1 MDATP
6 EELGELEVEDPERE
20 LERALEPFAAP
31 AGRPWLFWVGVALV
45 AGTAAAA
52 WYYSR
57 RLAGPVGGDGAE
69 GVPVELGR
77 PRLRVRRPGA
87 PETNGAPVPDPASW
101 DGAVTGAWG
110 LAFGGPQTLDAV
122 AEQNRLAARR
132 ETELESAGRDLEEL
146 YPELGDAVGG
156 EPGSLD
162 S

>member
-6 EELGELEVEDPERE
+6 EELGELAPDPELE
-20 LERALEPFAAP
+20 LEP

-57 RLAGPVGGDGAE
+57 RLGGPVELGEGGE
-69 GVPVELGR
+69 VPVELGR

-87 PETNGAPVPDPASW
+87 PESNGAPAPDPASW
-101 DGAVTGAWG
+101 DGAALGAWG
-110 LAFGGPQTLDAV
+110 LAFGGPQTIDAV

-132 ETELESAGRDLEEL
+132 ETELESAGRDLERS
-146 YPELGDAVGG
+146 YPELGEVS
-156 EPGSLD
+156 EELESPD